1 MILSFNWSLF
11 PSDEFFT
18 FSKRSLV
25 IVEPLRPLA
34 PTLAPFIDRAINSN
48 ANFQAAL
55 ERDTKNS
62 LTPLLASKDLVCDS
76 SFMAFRL
83 YVEAASYRTTEG
95 WHSAAVKILD
105 VIRKHGWTAYK
116 LGYKAQTAAETNIV
130 SEIRS
135 KCSAEMGTIQAN
147 DWFEEFVVAFDD
159 FETVFNQSITA
170 APTGEPT
177 ILETRPVLVK
187 SLKALFSMVTLLNS
201 NDDAIAEFVTTEAA
215 LNELITTSLA
225 SVKAADTRAENQKK
239 AEAAKTEGAK

>member
-1 MILSFNWSLF
+1 MISSLNWSLF

-18 FSKRSLV
+18 FCKRSLV

-55 ERDTKNS
+55 ERETKNPVT
-62 LTPLLASKDLVCDS
+62 LQLASKDLLCDS

-83 YVEAASYRTTEG
+83 YVEAASYRTSESWRT
-95 WHSAAVKILD
+95 AAAKILE
-105 VIRKHGWTAYK
+105 VIRKHGWTAYN
-116 LGYKAQTAAETNIV
+116 LGYKAQAAAETNIV

-135 KCSAEMGTIQAN
+135 KCSAEMETIMAN
-147 DWFEEFVVAFDD
+147 DWFEEFVAAFDE
-159 FETVFNQSITA
+159 FETAFNQSITA
-170 APTGEPT
+170 APVGQPT
-177 ILETRPVLVK
+177 IFETRPELVK
-187 SLKALFSMVTLLNS
+187 NLKALFSMISLLNS
-201 NDDAIAEFVTTEAA
+201 NDDAIAEFDTVEAA

-239 AEAAKTEGAK
+239 AEASTAETAK